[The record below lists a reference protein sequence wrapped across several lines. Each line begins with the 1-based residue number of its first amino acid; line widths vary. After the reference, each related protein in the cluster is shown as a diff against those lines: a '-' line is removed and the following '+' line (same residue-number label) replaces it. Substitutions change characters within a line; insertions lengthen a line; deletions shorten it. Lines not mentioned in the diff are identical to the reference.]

1 MTKRP
6 SRRSI
11 NKIIS
16 RNVFGWNDKRKHGN
30 RIKLVERLSTTQAI
44 KLHDELPKMHP
55 GFKFTVEDFVWKVQ
69 GYGCGHTVTVIRYS
83 EIYLQRTKVK

>member
-6 SRRSI
+6 SRRNI
-11 NKIIS
+11 NKIIG

-55 GFKFTVEDFVWKVQ
+55 EFKFTVEDFGWKSP
-69 GYGCGHTVTVIRYS
+69 GYMIIRTVTVIRYS
-83 EIYLQRTKVK
+83 EI